1 MSEYNANATELTYE
15 EFDSEALSNM
25 ISDEVEF
32 SGYADKFD
40 YQLHFAETSRK
51 YTRVRYKDAFIYVIP
66 LAASKVQGRYVFKN
80 RDTNAMFSA
89 NVSDFSDK

>member
-1 MSEYNANATELTYE
+1 MSEYNPNATDLNYE

-32 SGYADKFD
+32 SGYVDKFN
-40 YQLHFAETSRK
+40 YQLNFMESKRE
-51 YTRVRYKDAFIYVIP
+51 YTKVRYKDEFIYVVP
-66 LAASKVQGRYVFKN
+66 LAATKKEGKYVFKKKG
-80 RDTNAMFSA
+80 TNEVFSA